1 MRIELDENRNAE
13 QMWEQVKW
21 AIIDSASKVYSSLR
35 MGDKSPKNVWW
46 NDVVNH
52 VVERKEVL
60 GGTDEAAK
68 ERCIE
73 AFKEE
78 KRKFK
83 RYIYQSKKKV
93 NEQFGKN
100 MNQDLDVY

>member
-1 MRIELDENRNAE
+1 MR
-13 QMWEQVKW
+13 K
-21 AIIDSASKVYSSLR
+21 
-35 MGDKSPKNVWW
+35 G
-46 NDVVNH
+46 
-52 VVERKEVL
+52 
-60 GGTDEAAK
+60 EAAK